1 MRHGLWM
8 FGLGLAGVL
17 AGCGDTALEQG
28 ATGAAVGGV
37 AGEVIAD
44 EPLVGAGIGAG
55 AGVLAGEIDDDEFGD
70 DDFGDDDF
78 ID

>member
-8 FGLGLAGVL
+8 VGLGLAGVL

-28 ATGAAVGGV
+28 ASGAAIGGV

-55 AGVLAGEIDDDEFGD
+55 AGVLAEGVDD
-70 DDFGDDDF
+70 DDFADDDF